1 MENIKT
7 NIHYLINLIR
17 LISTAQTLH
26 LALQGATENFLHH
39 RTAASVTATAAISL
53 GAFAAELLE
62 AEAGVVAGVDDVAE
76 ELVRVLLAAAAEVL
90 GEDPDAALD
99 LGRRVVREIQ
109 SQRPCNLLLQY
120 AERTRRPRRIT

>member
-1 MENIKT
+1 M
-7 NIHYLINLIR
+7 
-17 LISTAQTLH
+17 
-26 LALQGATENFLHH
+26 
-39 RTAASVTATAAISL
+39 
-53 GAFAAELLE
+53 
-62 AEAGVVAGVDDVAE
+62 AGVDDVAE